1 MTRHIRLE
9 ALVLLAGAISACS
22 LLETNSVK
30 DITTDVVPPARVK
43 FHNYSPNSV
52 GVNFFANT
60 TKMSAISTTA
70 CITPATAADT
80 VLCNTTGKES
90 TTGVVYGGTASGSLY
105 MSIAPATYTLSAKM
119 AAKDTIIASVSQAID
134 NGKYYSFFLSG
145 NYSTTTKTSE
155 AFVVEDPIPAG
166 AIDYTKVYLRLVNA
180 ISDGTGPL
188 NLTAKD
194 TTTAIPIVTVN
205 TGVAYKSAG
214 TFVVLNEG
222 VYNIAAPYTSGAASG
237 IPSLT
242 NQNLVGGRVYTV
254 TARGITATASTL
266 ALTLLQNTR

>member
-9 ALVLLAGAISACS
+9 ALVLLAGAISACG
-22 LLETNSVK
+22 LLETNAVR
-30 DITTDVVPPARVK
+30 DITTDVVPAARIK

-52 GVNFFANT
+52 QVNFFANT
-60 TKMSAISTTA
+60 TKMSAISTTG
-70 CITPATAADT
+70 CQPPPTAADT
-80 VLCNTTGKES
+80 ILCNTTGKES
-90 TTGVVYGGTASGSLY
+90 ATGVAYGASASGGLY
-105 MSIAPATYTLSAKM
+105 MSIAPATYTLAAKM
-119 AAKDTIIASVSQAID
+119 AAKDTIIASASQAVD
-134 NGKYYSFFLSG
+134 VNKYYSFFLSG
-145 NYSTTTKTSE
+145 NYNTTTKTSE

-166 AIDYTKVYLRLVNA
+166 AIDYTKAYLRLVNA

-205 TGVAYKSAG
+205 SAIAYKSAG

-222 VYNIAAPYTSGAASG
+222 IYNLAVLYNGASTNLIA
-237 IPSLT
+237 LT